1 MSIASKHPSPSRWW
15 DDTHFQDSLVALLV
29 LDHHTL
35 KQCGTLLSPEDFR
48 PDKAAPRGRAR
59 WIVAERALEFWKKHH
74 EPLGKLAQ
82 SDVLEYAHQ
91 LDLGAMQKAELFEYV
106 ASIEKLKLSAPDAL
120 VEKVVKFK
128 SNQLRK
134 NAIEELVDLH
144 SSGQLTDE
152 KWAEIVRKGVLVLQ
166 NENRTTDYL
175 STLDDRIA
183 RRLAE
188 RKHVR
193 VPYSLIEPLDQIVPL
208 VAPKELGMVLAPY
221 KRGKS
226 MFLEWLAIAYARQRL
241 NVLYVTL
248 EDPRKTVED
257 RLDAIVSHISMIGL
271 ADYPQTLTKRFE
283 KFKNSVHGK
292 IKIYDGTEG
301 GFTLAT
307 LESAVGSFRD
317 EGFIP
322 DATLIDYDEE
332 IRPSRK
338 YSEKRF
344 ESDDVYRGLRQF
356 MARYNQ
362 VGWVAAQTQRD
373 TRNLKILSGDRVA
386 EDIGKMR
393 KVACGISMGKGDW
406 TEDSIYLW
414 VAAHKNARMEIGC
427 EIVPDLKQ
435 GSIYD
440 AEATARYAKMNAVPE
455 EP

>member
-1 MSIASKHPSPSRWW
+1 
-15 DDTHFQDSLVALLV
+15 
-29 LDHHTL
+29 
-35 KQCGTLLSPEDFR
+35 
-48 PDKAAPRGRAR
+48 
-59 WIVAERALEFWKKHH
+59 
-74 EPLGKLAQ
+74 
-82 SDVLEYAHQ
+82 
-91 LDLGAMQKAELFEYV
+91 
-106 ASIEKLKLSAPDAL
+106 
-120 VEKVVKFK
+120 
-128 SNQLRK
+128 
-134 NAIEELVDLH
+134 
-144 SSGQLTDE
+144 
-152 KWAEIVRKGVLVLQ
+152 
-166 NENRTTDYL
+166 
-175 STLDDRIA
+175 
-183 RRLAE
+183 
-188 RKHVR
+188 
-193 VPYSLIEPLDQIVPL
+193 
-208 VAPKELGMVLAPY
+208 
-221 KRGKS
+221 